1 MQSYVVTVQGLQSKQ
16 QNLWRAE
23 LSERL
28 KKDELPWEPGTNC
41 QLINKTVA
49 P

>member
-1 MQSYVVTVQGLQSKQ
+1 MVRMQSYVVTVQGLQSTQ

-28 KKDELPWEPGTNC
+28 KKEGGPALGASHKLLTS
-41 QLINKTVA
+41 Q
-49 P
+49 